1 VTLGSKII
9 EWRKTFF
16 ESFIPSVNQ
25 LFQFISDGNEYPE
38 LAYKP
43 STSIERY
50 RQDLLLSRQK
60 DLILQ
65 RTNIGIH
72 KDDLELTMNGL
83 PFKQM
88 ASQGQRKSMLFALK
102 LAEFDFLKNNV
113 GFEPILLLDDVF
125 EKLDQNR
132 LEKLLEWVCEKNKGQ
147 VFLTDTHQ
155 ERISK
160 ALDQFGV
167 TYHLIQL

>member
-1 VTLGSKII
+1 
-9 EWRKTFF
+9 
-16 ESFIPSVNQ
+16 
-25 LFQFISDGNEYPE
+25 
-38 LAYKP
+38 
-43 STSIERY
+43 
-50 RQDLLLSRQK
+50 
-60 DLILQ
+60 
-65 RTNIGIH
+65 
-72 KDDLELTMNGL
+72 MNGL